1 MEHGGAWTVGAI
13 LLKRDDNETLEV
25 LKDIMM
31 NFLSPFLF
39 CSKIELFVHYGA
51 ASIRPYRVEEN
62 STTVVFLHFYLD
74 TRLTKISEETFLIL
88 LISCFMFLTFLRY
101 FLSSAL
107 SQSIC
112 ELGKLILTTYYL
124 SAAEVSREQVW
135 PSPVDAT

>member
-25 LKDIMM
+25 LSDIMM

-39 CSKIELFVHYGA
+39 CSKIERFVHHEA

-62 STTVVFLHFYLD
+62 STTVTFLHFYLD
-74 TRLTKISEETFLIL
+74 TRLTKISEDTFLIL

-101 FLSSAL
+101 FLSSAS

-112 ELGKLILTTYYL
+112 
-124 SAAEVSREQVW
+124 
-135 PSPVDAT
+135 